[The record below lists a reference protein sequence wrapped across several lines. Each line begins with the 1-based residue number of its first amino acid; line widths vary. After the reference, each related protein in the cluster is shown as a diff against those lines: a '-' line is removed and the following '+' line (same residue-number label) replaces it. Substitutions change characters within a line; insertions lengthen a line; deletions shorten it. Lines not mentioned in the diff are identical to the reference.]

1 MQKYSSSL
9 GRIDEASPMSSKAH
23 LIKSPSTSM
32 AMEYEKGGMK
42 GSAFKKPHINF
53 SGSPLGMANKALMPQ
68 TMVHAN
74 ENNSRT
80 ISRFTTYQTSN
91 SGSKKYD

>member
-9 GRIDEASPMSSKAH
+9 GRINEASPMASKPH

-32 AMEYEKGGMK
+32 AMDYEKGVMK
-42 GSAFKKPHINF
+42 GGPFKKPQINTF
-53 SGSPLGMANKALMPQ
+53 SGSPLGIGNKALMPQ

-74 ENNSRT
+74 ENNSR
-80 ISRFTTYQTSN
+80 
-91 SGSKKYD
+91 